1 MICVFPQGNQSQES
15 GCHHVTLLEPC
26 GTMLPYGSGGNCR
39 EGTQSEAGTRG
50 QVLVLVETIQLCL
63 YLRESGPDAFLK
75 L

>member
-1 MICVFPQGNQSQES
+1 MICMFPRGNQSQEG

-26 GTMLPYGSGGNCR
+26 GTVLPYGSGGNCMP
-39 EGTQSEAGTRG
+39 QSEAGTRG

-63 YLRESGPDAFLK
+63 YLRESGPDAFLM